1 LRRKRLALKDLL
13 VKDTKPKGVLISIE
27 GQQKCGKTEFGLSM
41 PGDLYVLNLNHG
53 LVGVYE
59 KHVEAGK
66 TLYVQ
71 DIMIP
76 YTEKLPG
83 EAFTLLAGAA
93 AEQWK
98 RAILSLREAVKDPSI
113 SSIFIDTGSELWD
126 LLRIARLGKLTQV
139 MPIQYAAVNAE
150 FRQLLQVLLT
160 CGKNV
165 VLSHKVKPEYVND
178 VKTNRFERS
187 GFGDI
192 GFDVQIELVAEK
204 DTKKDGVDQF
214 SISVVN
220 CRPNKDLTGT
230 VLRGADCNFST
241 LVRLAYPKLVE
252 KDWI

>member
-1 LRRKRLALKDLL
+1 MALKDLL
-13 VKDTKPKGVLISIE
+13 VKDTKPKGILMSIE

-41 PGDLYVLNLNHG
+41 PGDIFILNLNWG

-66 TLYVQ
+66 SLYVQ
-71 DIMIP
+71 DIQIP

-83 EAFTLLAGAA
+83 EPFTLLAGAA

-98 RAILSLREAVKDPSI
+98 KAILSLREAIKDPSI

-126 LLRIARLGKLTQV
+126 LLRVARLGKLTQV

-150 FRQLLQVLLT
+150 FRQLLQLLLT

-178 VKTNRFERS
+178 QKTNRFERS

-192 GFDVQIELVAEK
+192 GFDVQVELRA
-204 DTKKDGVDQF
+204 DRDIKKDGVDQF
-214 SISVVN
+214 SLTFMD
-220 CRPNKDLTGT
+220 CRANKDLKNVVLTGK
-230 VLRGADCNFST
+230 DCNFLKVVSMI
-241 LVRLAYPKLVE
+241 YPKTTE
-252 KDWI
+252 KDWL